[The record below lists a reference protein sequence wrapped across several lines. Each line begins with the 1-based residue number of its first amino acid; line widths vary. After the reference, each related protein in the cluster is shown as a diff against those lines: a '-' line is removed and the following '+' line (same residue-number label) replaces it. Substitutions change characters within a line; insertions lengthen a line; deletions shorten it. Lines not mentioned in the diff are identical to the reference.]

1 VKQFLII
8 KVGKDTDRRV
18 SEWTPLPGI
27 FTQED
32 AEELIESAMMND
44 PSQTLLM
51 QEVGAA

>member
-1 VKQFLII
+1 MKQFLII
-8 KVGKDTDRRV
+8 KVGKNYEKHV

-27 FTQED
+27 FTQQAAED
-32 AEELIESAMMND
+32 LIEQAMVSD

>member
-1 VKQFLII
+1 MKQFLII
-8 KVGKDTDRRV
+8 KVGRNKERHV

-27 FTQED
+27 FTQEA
-32 AEELIESAMMND
+32 AEDLIEQAMMND